1 MRTNICLAFMAL
13 FALVPFTGVNAQYS
27 LTVESSPAVGAGGTV
42 YRFYVNAND
51 ATDKISAVF
60 GNDQAHLV
68 INTPDGIFNST
79 FNASWSASGINAA
92 FIPLVPDLVDDSYA
106 TINLDGPASTSGLA
120 AAADP
125 SIVEDATLSPTISGY
140 FTAGG
145 TGLDVNTL
153 TGGSWYVLNTA
164 GNALP
169 DANNR
174 WLIAQITTT
183 GSISGQMNY
192 QIFPLGVGA
201 NQVQMSVSFDGA
213 GEFGGSNNVVS
224 GCTDSSACNYDENA
238 DTDDGSCTYPA
249 SAIVDCDDNCVN
261 DADGDGIC
269 DENEIPGC
277 TVEAACNYNPAATD
291 NDGSCAQ
298 EDVLG
303 ECGGS
308 CTADADEDG
317 VCDDVDTCIGTLD
330 NCGVCNGDNSSCTD
344 CAGIANGTAVLDDCG
359 VCNQA
364 YIYNFITHVP
374 TYVDNANALI
384 PGVDFDPSQQFVV
397 LPGDPGDPNFN
408 ASCSGCTDSTACNY
422 DSDATIDDGSCEQ
435 EDALGVCGGDCEADA
450 DADGICDDVDEC
462 VGQLDEC
469 GVCNGDGSSCAD
481 PCAAAAA
488 ASAYSLTVES
498 SPAVGAGGTVYR
510 FYVNAQD
517 ATDKIS
523 AVFGNDQAHLLI
535 NTPAGIFN
543 STFNASWSA
552 SGINAAFI
560 PLVPDL
566 VDDSYATINLDGP
579 ASTSGVAAAADPSIV
594 EDAALSPTISGYFTA
609 GGTSLDVNTLTGG
622 SWYVLNTAGN
632 ALPDANNR
640 WLIAQITTTGSISG
654 QINYQVFPLGVGAD
668 QVQVSMPFDGAGTFG
683 GGSDIVCGCIDDT
696 ACNYNEDA
704 TNDDGSCTY
713 QTDPLLN
720 CDGTCINDADGDG
733 VCDENEVLGCTA
745 EAACNYNP
753 AATDNDGSCAQNDQ
767 CGVCGG
773 DNSTCSD
780 CAGIPNGTA
789 VLDDC
794 GVCNSAYIY
803 NFITHIPVYVDN
815 ANALIP
821 GVDYDPATQMVVLP
835 GDPGDPNFNASCS
848 GCTDASAC
856 NFDVDATIDDGSCQQ
871 LDECGVCGGAGIA
884 DGACDCDGNALDA
897 CGVCGGD
904 GSSCAGIGVAISACS
919 SFTSGSAAA
928 WPFVLTATTIADGA
942 SSQEAQTMVINVT
955 SLPAGAQYRVFKTTA
970 NGGSFFGNPQ
980 NLVLGQNTVTVSAV
994 GFDRAVKFQ
1003 FSDGDV
1009 EFDFLSIN
1017 DEERDECYAVDPG
1030 TPISECNQFGAGPN
1044 GNWPHALTLTTP
1056 DDPSSNAAQ
1065 TLVLTVASLP
1075 EGGANYRVAKT
1086 VANGN
1091 WFNANAQALALGENS
1106 ITVSGV
1112 SFARTVK
1119 IQFSSGAVGVTSIVA
1134 NGTELVCGAGC
1145 TDATACNYD
1154 ADATTDDG
1162 SCLQTD
1168 ECGVCGGSGV
1178 DADADGICDDVDDC
1192 IGAVDGCGVCNGDGS
1207 TCTGCADPAASN
1219 YDENNIF
1226 ADNGQCVYAT
1236 TFNVDMNCFDNAGA
1250 SVNGATEFTEVFVT
1264 GPLLGWPANDGYN
1277 ALTDDD
1283 GDGIYSVTLDFPA
1296 GTIEYKYAINGFAD
1310 QENLVD
1316 DMQNGGD
1323 CAPVTDY
1330 AGYANRQVAAGA
1342 TADDTYGSCTS
1353 CADQVEPVNLTFQV
1367 DMNQYAEG
1375 YVYGGVFVNGSFNNW
1390 CGGCN
1395 PMNDDDADGI
1405 WTLTVSLLPGTYE
1418 YKFTLDG
1425 WNYQE
1430 EFAGGES
1437 CTTTI
1442 DGYTNRS
1449 VTLEAE
1455 TTLPAVCWESCDV
1468 CPAIEDV
1475 LGCMD
1480 ETANNYN
1487 PDATV
1492 EPENAC
1498 LYDLTLSVDISQ
1510 TSFTGVTLAGT
1521 FNGWNNGS
1529 NPMADDDGDGV
1540 YNITVSVT
1548 AGAQEYKFL
1557 GNGDWGL
1564 AESFDGT
1571 ESCTTDPAEFVNR
1584 VVLVEGPTVVE
1595 TVCYNSCS
1603 ACVPNAVLGCT
1614 DATANNYNADADT
1627 DDGSCLFNTTF
1638 NVDMNCAG
1646 VDFYEVFVT
1655 GPVWGWP
1662 ANSGFNQLIDDDG
1675 DGIYSVT
1682 IETPAGDIEYKYG
1695 INGFADQENLIDDM
1709 QNGASCAPVTDYF
1722 GFANR
1727 LVASGST
1734 TNDTYGS
1741 CEPCPQDVEGCIDE
1755 TACNYD
1761 ETATVQAFGDGTLSF
1776 TWTTIGSYAGE
1787 ISWDI
1792 TDADGNVVAS
1802 GDANAA
1808 VGGSATLPA
1817 GDYSFN
1823 GYDSYGDGWNG
1834 FVLGITDAGSGNE
1847 YSLTLDDGSTNSVA
1861 VSVSGA
1867 STCTYPANEQVD
1879 CDGNC
1884 ADGGIL
1890 YQFDISDQF
1899 GDGMCCSYG
1908 EGSYTILVDGA
1919 EVATGSD
1926 FGGSASHAFCAPAD
1940 ACVLVVF
1947 VADNYPGEQSWS
1959 LSADGTQILGEGL
1972 DGSTATYG
1980 AGGCVGG
1987 CSDETACNYDADA
2000 VLDYDDGSCTYIGA
2014 GECDCDGNVED
2025 VLGEC
2030 GGTCTADEDADGIC
2044 DDVDDCVGAYDD
2056 CDVCN
2061 GDNTSCAGCDG
2072 IPGSGTVLDD
2082 CGVCG
2087 GDNSSCT
2094 GCLDETACNYDAD
2107 ATIQGF
2113 VTGDMGSLQIDLT
2126 AGSWPG
2132 EISWELDGATYGAP
2146 ASGSFDLA
2154 PGLYT
2159 ITGTDSYG
2167 DGWNGAEMT
2176 IVDAGSGT
2184 SYILIVTEST
2194 ASVEVEVTAGLV
2206 STCDFSS
2213 CSGCTDETA
2222 CNYDP
2227 TALTDDGSCV
2237 APDALTGC
2245 GDTCL
2250 DGGVLYT
2257 FDIADQYSD
2266 GMCCTYGEGSYTIL
2280 VDGDTLA
2287 TGGDFGAS
2295 ASERFCAPADAC
2307 VQLIMVADNYPGEQT
2322 WSFTAD
2328 GVELAGAGLDGS
2340 SATYNFGGCVEGCTD
2355 AMACNYNMDA
2365 NIEDG
2370 SCTYAPEYYECDGE
2384 TCLNDADGDG
2394 VCDELEVEGCVVPTA
2409 CNYVASGVTDLVPCV
2424 YPEPGYLCDG
2434 TCDGDADGDDICDA
2448 NEIVGCQDS
2457 TACNYD
2463 ATATDA
2469 GTCDFTSCLGCMD
2482 DAACNYDAD
2491 ATQDDGSCDYCSCA
2505 ADAAGGQNGFNLS
2518 VETYAEGG
2526 VFGTTT
2532 YRVYVTTPNETD
2544 FVSAIAGDE
2553 VNPSYLRTSTSF
2565 YQNALG
2571 GLTADMINPLFFGA
2585 FPELEY
2591 DSWLTIGIESA
2602 PVVGDGTAAVTL
2614 AQAAGDTWGAD
2625 FEAGQNLEM
2634 NSFFG
2639 GSWFTTNLVSN
2650 GVAGADKKV
2659 LVAQLTTD
2667 GTLTG
2672 QLYVQVFPEG
2682 VGANAEYLTLS
2693 FGSSSCGCTDESAC
2707 NYNAGAQYD
2716 DGSCFYNEQF
2726 YTCEGVCENDADGD
2740 GVCDELEIAGC
2751 QDAEACN
2758 YDETATDDDGNCEYV
2773 EPTLLP
2779 GDAPACGLFFSGY
2792 AEGSSN
2798 NKFLEIFNPTDAPIS
2813 LDGYAYPNVS
2823 NAPNVPGEY
2832 EYWNEFEAGASVAP
2846 GDVYVIAHPS
2856 ADPAILAEAD
2866 ETFNFLS
2873 NGDDG
2878 FILVMG
2884 TQDDFIQIDAIGDW
2898 NGDPGSGWDVAGVS
2912 AGTKDHSL
2920 IRKSDITN
2928 GNGGD
2933 WTASAG
2939 TDADNSEWI
2948 VLDQNDWTGLG
2959 SHDFTGSCGG
2969 GNFAVVYD
2977 CDGVCLND
2985 ADGDGVCDELE
2996 IAGCTDSGA
3005 CNYDSAATD
3014 DDSSCEYLTCAGCT
3028 DDTACN
3034 YDGSATIEDGSCTYP
3049 DAFYDCD
3056 GNCLNPSCYTYADGS
3071 TICEENVILGCTYEA
3086 SCNFDMDANVEDGQC
3101 DFSCLLTG
3109 CTDATA
3115 VNYDAAATTDDGS
3128 CLFVGCTDPEG
3139 LDYDPTANY
3148 PGGCDYP
3155 EACPGDFTGDGEV
3168 DVNDLLDFFQL
3179 WGNVCE

>member
-1 MRTNICLAFMAL
+1 M
-13 FALVPFTGVNAQYS
+13 
-27 LTVESSPAVGAGGTV
+27 GA
-42 YRFYVNAND
+42 
-51 ATDKISAVF
+51 I
-60 GNDQAHLV
+60 
-68 INTPDGIFNST
+68 
-79 FNASWSASGINAA
+79 
-92 FIPLVPDLVDDSYA
+92 
-106 TINLDGPASTSGLA
+106 
-120 AAADP
+120 
-125 SIVEDATLSPTISGY
+125 
-140 FTAGG
+140 
-145 TGLDVNTL
+145 
-153 TGGSWYVLNTA
+153 
-164 GNALP
+164 
-169 DANNR
+169 
-174 WLIAQITTT
+174 
-183 GSISGQMNY
+183 
-192 QIFPLGVGA
+192 
-201 NQVQMSVSFDGA
+201 
-213 GEFGGSNNVVS
+213 
-224 GCTDSSACNYDENA
+224 
-238 DTDDGSCTYPA
+238 
-249 SAIVDCDDNCVN
+249 
-261 DADGDGIC
+261 
-269 DENEIPGC
+269 
-277 TVEAACNYNPAATD
+277 
-291 NDGSCAQ
+291 
-298 EDVLG
+298 
-303 ECGGS
+303 
-308 CTADADEDG
+308 
-317 VCDDVDTCIGTLD
+317 
-330 NCGVCNGDNSSCTD
+330 
-344 CAGIANGTAVLDDCG
+344 
-359 VCNQA
+359 
-364 YIYNFITHVP
+364 
-374 TYVDNANALI
+374 
-384 PGVDFDPSQQFVV
+384 
-397 LPGDPGDPNFN
+397 
-408 ASCSGCTDSTACNY
+408 
-422 DSDATIDDGSCEQ
+422 
-435 EDALGVCGGDCEADA
+435 
-450 DADGICDDVDEC
+450 
-462 VGQLDEC
+462 
-469 GVCNGDGSSCAD
+469 
-481 PCAAAAA
+481 
-488 ASAYSLTVES
+488 
-498 SPAVGAGGTVYR
+498 
-510 FYVNAQD
+510 
-517 ATDKIS
+517 
-523 AVFGNDQAHLLI
+523 
-535 NTPAGIFN
+535 
-543 STFNASWSA
+543 
-552 SGINAAFI
+552 
-560 PLVPDL
+560 
-566 VDDSYATINLDGP
+566 
-579 ASTSGVAAAADPSIV
+579 
-594 EDAALSPTISGYFTA
+594 
-609 GGTSLDVNTLTGG
+609 
-622 SWYVLNTAGN
+622 
-632 ALPDANNR
+632 
-640 WLIAQITTTGSISG
+640 
-654 QINYQVFPLGVGAD
+654 
-668 QVQVSMPFDGAGTFG
+668 
-683 GGSDIVCGCIDDT
+683 
-696 ACNYNEDA
+696 
-704 TNDDGSCTY
+704 
-713 QTDPLLN
+713 
-720 CDGTCINDADGDG
+720 
-733 VCDENEVLGCTA
+733 
-745 EAACNYNP
+745 
-753 AATDNDGSCAQNDQ
+753 
-767 CGVCGG
+767 
-773 DNSTCSD
+773 
-780 CAGIPNGTA
+780 
-789 VLDDC
+789 
-794 GVCNSAYIY
+794 
-803 NFITHIPVYVDN
+803 
-815 ANALIP
+815 
-821 GVDYDPATQMVVLP
+821 
-835 GDPGDPNFNASCS
+835 
-848 GCTDASAC
+848 
-856 NFDVDATIDDGSCQQ
+856 
-871 LDECGVCGGAGIA
+871 
-884 DGACDCDGNALDA
+884 
-897 CGVCGGD
+897 
-904 GSSCAGIGVAISACS
+904 
-919 SFTSGSAAA
+919 
-928 WPFVLTATTIADGA
+928 
-942 SSQEAQTMVINVT
+942 
-955 SLPAGAQYRVFKTTA
+955 
-970 NGGSFFGNPQ
+970 
-980 NLVLGQNTVTVSAV
+980 
-994 GFDRAVKFQ
+994 
-1003 FSDGDV
+1003 
-1009 EFDFLSIN
+1009 
-1017 DEERDECYAVDPG
+1017 
-1030 TPISECNQFGAGPN
+1030 
-1044 GNWPHALTLTTP
+1044 
-1056 DDPSSNAAQ
+1056 
-1065 TLVLTVASLP
+1065 
-1075 EGGANYRVAKT
+1075 
-1086 VANGN
+1086 
-1091 WFNANAQALALGENS
+1091 
-1106 ITVSGV
+1106 
-1112 SFARTVK
+1112 
-1119 IQFSSGAVGVTSIVA
+1119 
-1134 NGTELVCGAGC
+1134 
-1145 TDATACNYD
+1145 
-1154 ADATTDDG
+1154 
-1162 SCLQTD
+1162 
-1168 ECGVCGGSGV
+1168 
-1178 DADADGICDDVDDC
+1178 
-1192 IGAVDGCGVCNGDGS
+1192 DGCGVCNGDGT

-1236 TFNVDMNCFDNAGA
+1236 TFNVDMSCFDNAGA
-1250 SVNGATEFTEVFVT
+1250 SVNGAESFTDVFVT
-1264 GPLLGWPANDGYN
+1264 GPIFGWAANDGYN
-1277 ALTDDD
+1277 ALTDAD

-1296 GTIEYKYAINGFAD
+1296 GDVEYKYGINGFAD
-1310 QENLVD
+1310 QEQLVD
-1316 DMQNGGD
+1316 DVQAGNGS
-1323 CAPVTDY
+1323 CAPITDG
-1330 AGYANRQVAAGA
+1330 AGYANRQVVAGA
-1342 TADDTYGSCTS
+1342 TADDTYGSCLS
-1353 CADQVEPVNLTFQV
+1353 CEDQPEPVLPVAVTFQV
-1367 DMNQYAEG
+1367 DMSQYAEA
-1375 YVYGGVFVNGSFNNW
+1375 YAYGGVFVNGSFNGW

-1395 PMNDDDADGI
+1395 PLTDNGNGI
-1405 WTLTVSLLPGTYE
+1405 WSVTLDLLPGTVE

-1437 CTTTI
+1437 CTSTI
-1442 DGYTNRS
+1442 DGFTNR
-1449 VTLEAE
+1449 TLTFDADV
-1455 TTLPAVCWESCDV
+1455 TLPAVCWESCDV
-1468 CPAIEDV
+1468 CPDISDV

-1487 PDATV
+1487 ADATV
-1492 EPENAC
+1492 EPENSC
-1498 LYDLTLSVDISQ
+1498 LYDLTVSVDISQ
-1510 TSFTGVTLAGT
+1510 TSFTGVTIAGT

-1529 NPMADDDGDGV
+1529 NPMSDDDGDGV
-1540 YNITVSVT
+1540 YSITVSVT

-1564 AESFDGT
+1564 AENFDGT
-1571 ESCTTDPAEFVNR
+1571 ESCTTAPGEYVNR
-1584 VVLVEGPTVVE
+1584 VVLVEGPTTVDA
-1595 TVCYNSCS
+1595 VCYNSCE
-1603 ACVPNAVLGCT
+1603 ACVAGDILGCT
-1614 DATANNYNADADT
+1614 DATANNYNADAT
-1627 DDGSCLFNTTF
+1627 SDDGSCLFNTTF
-1638 NVDMNCAG
+1638 NVDMSCAG

-1655 GPVWGWP
+1655 GPLWGWP
-1662 ANSGFNQLIDDDG
+1662 ANNGFNQLLDADGDGIYSVTIETPAGDVEYKYGIDGFAGQENLVDDMQNGASCAPVTDYSGYANRLAASGSTTNDTYGSCEACPEEEDILGCTDASANNYNADATLDDNSCLYSTTFNVDMGCAGVDFDEVFVTGPLWGWPANAGFNQLLDGDG

-1682 IETPAGDIEYKYG
+1682 IETPAGDIEYKYA

-1709 QNGASCAPVTDYF
+1709 QNGASCAPVTDYN
-1722 GFANR
+1722 GYANR
-1727 LVASGST
+1727 LAASGST

-1802 GDANAA
+1802 GDANGA
-1808 VGGSATLPA
+1808 VGGSAILPA

-1947 VADNYPGEQSWS
+1947 VADNYPGEQTWS
-1959 LSADGTQILGEGL
+1959 LSADGTQVLGEGL

-2159 ITGTDSYG
+2159 ITGNDSYG

-2184 SYILIVTEST
+2184 SYSLIVTGST

-2213 CSGCTDETA
+2213 CSGCTDEAA

-2266 GMCCTYGEGSYTIL
+2266 GMCCAYGEGSYTIL

-2355 AMACNYNMDA
+2355 ALACNYDMDA

-2394 VCDELEVEGCVVPTA
+2394 VCDELEVAGCVVPTA

-2469 GTCDFTSCLGCMD
+2469 GTCDFSSCLGCMD
-2482 DAACNYDAD
+2482 NAACNYDED

-2565 YQNALG
+2565 FQSALG

-2602 PVVGDGTAAVTL
+2602 PVAGDGTAAVTL

-2639 GSWFTTNLVSN
+2639 GSWFTTNLASN

-2798 NKFLEIFNPTDAPIS
+2798 NKFLEIFNPTDAAIS

-2832 EYWNEFEAGASVAP
+2832 EYWNAFEAGASVAP

-2920 IRKSDITN
+2920 IRKSDITS

-2933 WTASAG
+2933 WIGSAG

-2969 GNFAVVYD
+2969 GNYAIVYD

-3014 DDSSCEYLTCAGCT
+3014 DDASCEYLTCAGCT
-3028 DDTACN
+3028 DAEACN
-3034 YDGSATIEDGSCTYP
+3034 YDDAATIEDGSCTYAE
-3049 DAFYDCD
+3049 AFYDCD
-3056 GNCLNPSCYTYADGS
+3056 GNCLSDLNMNG
-3071 TICEENVILGCTYEA
+3071 ICDELEVLGCTYPA
-3086 SCNFDMDANVEDGQC
+3086 ACNYDMDANVDDGQC

-3109 CTDATA
+3109 CTDDSA

>member
-1 MRTNICLAFMAL
+1 M
-13 FALVPFTGVNAQYS
+13 
-27 LTVESSPAVGAGGTV
+27 
-42 YRFYVNAND
+42 
-51 ATDKISAVF
+51 
-60 GNDQAHLV
+60 
-68 INTPDGIFNST
+68 
-79 FNASWSASGINAA
+79 
-92 FIPLVPDLVDDSYA
+92 
-106 TINLDGPASTSGLA
+106 
-120 AAADP
+120 
-125 SIVEDATLSPTISGY
+125 
-140 FTAGG
+140 
-145 TGLDVNTL
+145 
-153 TGGSWYVLNTA
+153 
-164 GNALP
+164 
-169 DANNR
+169 
-174 WLIAQITTT
+174 
-183 GSISGQMNY
+183 
-192 QIFPLGVGA
+192 
-201 NQVQMSVSFDGA
+201 
-213 GEFGGSNNVVS
+213 
-224 GCTDSSACNYDENA
+224 
-238 DTDDGSCTYPA
+238 
-249 SAIVDCDDNCVN
+249 
-261 DADGDGIC
+261 
-269 DENEIPGC
+269 
-277 TVEAACNYNPAATD
+277 
-291 NDGSCAQ
+291 
-298 EDVLG
+298 
-303 ECGGS
+303 
-308 CTADADEDG
+308 
-317 VCDDVDTCIGTLD
+317 
-330 NCGVCNGDNSSCTD
+330 
-344 CAGIANGTAVLDDCG
+344 
-359 VCNQA
+359 
-364 YIYNFITHVP
+364 
-374 TYVDNANALI
+374 
-384 PGVDFDPSQQFVV
+384 
-397 LPGDPGDPNFN
+397 
-408 ASCSGCTDSTACNY
+408 
-422 DSDATIDDGSCEQ
+422 
-435 EDALGVCGGDCEADA
+435 
-450 DADGICDDVDEC
+450 
-462 VGQLDEC
+462 
-469 GVCNGDGSSCAD
+469 
-481 PCAAAAA
+481 
-488 ASAYSLTVES
+488 
-498 SPAVGAGGTVYR
+498 
-510 FYVNAQD
+510 
-517 ATDKIS
+517 
-523 AVFGNDQAHLLI
+523 
-535 NTPAGIFN
+535 
-543 STFNASWSA
+543 
-552 SGINAAFI
+552 
-560 PLVPDL
+560 
-566 VDDSYATINLDGP
+566 
-579 ASTSGVAAAADPSIV
+579 
-594 EDAALSPTISGYFTA
+594 
-609 GGTSLDVNTLTGG
+609 
-622 SWYVLNTAGN
+622 
-632 ALPDANNR
+632 PDANNR

-696 ACNYNEDA
+696 ACNYNADA

-733 VCDENEVLGCTA
+733 VCDENEVLGCTV

-753 AATDNDGSCAQNDQ
+753 AATDNDGSCAQND
-767 CGVCGG
+767 
-773 DNSTCSD
+773 
-780 CAGIPNGTA
+780 
-789 VLDDC
+789 
-794 GVCNSAYIY
+794 
-803 NFITHIPVYVDN
+803 
-815 ANALIP
+815 
-821 GVDYDPATQMVVLP
+821 
-835 GDPGDPNFNASCS
+835 
-848 GCTDASAC
+848 
-856 NFDVDATIDDGSCQQ
+856 
-871 LDECGVCGGAGIA
+871 ECGVCGGSGIA
-884 DGACDCDGNALDA
+884 DGACDCDGNVLDE
-897 CGVCGGD
+897 CGVCGGE
-904 GSSCAGIGVAISACS
+904 G
-919 SFTSGSAAA
+919 
-928 WPFVLTATTIADGA
+928 IADGA
-942 SSQEAQTMVINVT
+942 CDCDGNV
-955 SLPAGAQYRVFKTTA
+955 L
-970 NGGSFFGNPQ
+970 
-980 NLVLGQNTVTVSAV
+980 
-994 GFDRAVKFQ
+994 
-1003 FSDGDV
+1003 
-1009 EFDFLSIN
+1009 
-1017 DEERDECYAVDPG
+1017 
-1030 TPISECNQFGAGPN
+1030 
-1044 GNWPHALTLTTP
+1044 
-1056 DDPSSNAAQ
+1056 
-1065 TLVLTVASLP
+1065 
-1075 EGGANYRVAKT
+1075 
-1086 VANGN
+1086 
-1091 WFNANAQALALGENS
+1091 
-1106 ITVSGV
+1106 
-1112 SFARTVK
+1112 
-1119 IQFSSGAVGVTSIVA
+1119 
-1134 NGTELVCGAGC
+1134 
-1145 TDATACNYD
+1145 DA
-1154 ADATTDDG
+1154 
-1162 SCLQTD
+1162 
-1168 ECGVCGGSGV
+1168 CGVCGGSGV
-1178 DADADGICDDVDDC
+1178 DADADGICDDIDDC
-1192 IGAVDGCGVCNGDGS
+1192 VGAIDGCGVCNGDGT

-1236 TFNVDMNCFDNAGA
+1236 TFNVDMSCFDNAGA
-1250 SVNGATEFTEVFVT
+1250 SVNGATSFTDVFVT
-1264 GPLLGWPANDGYN
+1264 GPIFGWAANDGYN
-1277 ALTDDD
+1277 ALTDAD

-1296 GTIEYKYAINGFAD
+1296 GNVEYKYGINGFAD
-1310 QENLVD
+1310 QEQLVD
-1316 DMQNGGD
+1316 DVQNGNGY
-1323 CAPVTDY
+1323 CAPITDG
-1330 AGYANRQVAAGA
+1330 AGYANRQVVAGA
-1342 TADDTYGSCTS
+1342 TADDTYGSCLS
-1353 CADQVEPVNLTFQV
+1353 CADQPEPVPVWPVTFQV
-1367 DMNQYAEG
+1367 DMSQYAEA
-1375 YVYGGVFVNGSFNNW
+1375 YAYGGVFVNGSFNGW

-1395 PMNDDDADGI
+1395 PLTDNGNGI
-1405 WTLTVSLLPGTYE
+1405 WSVTLDLLPGTVE

-1437 CTTTI
+1437 CTSTI
-1442 DGYTNRS
+1442 DGFTNR
-1449 VTLEAE
+1449 TLTFDADV
-1455 TTLPAVCWESCDV
+1455 TLPAVCWESCDV
-1468 CPAIEDV
+1468 CPDISDV

-1492 EPENAC
+1492 EPENSC
-1498 LYDLTLSVDISQ
+1498 LYDLTVSVDISQ
-1510 TSFTGVTLAGT
+1510 TSFTGVTIAGT

-1529 NPMADDDGDGV
+1529 NPMSDDDGDGV

-1662 ANSGFNQLIDDDG
+1662 ANSGFNQLLDDDG

-1947 VADNYPGEQSWS
+1947 VADNYPGEQTWS

-2014 GECDCDGNVED
+2014 DECDCDGNVED

-2113 VTGDMGSLQIDLT
+2113 VLGDMGSLQIDLT

-2184 SYILIVTEST
+2184 SYSLIVTEST

-2565 YQNALG
+2565 YQNPLG

-2798 NKFLEIFNPTDAPIS
+2798 NKFLEIFNPTDAAIS

-2832 EYWNEFEAGASVAP
+2832 EFWNEFEAGASVAP

-2939 TDADNSEWI
+2939 TNADDSEWI

-3049 DAFYDCD
+3049 DAFYDCA

-3071 TICEENVILGCTYEA
+3071 TICEEYVVLGCTYEA
-3086 SCNFDMDANVEDGQC
+3086 SCNYDMDANVEDGQC

>member
-13 FALVPFTGVNAQYS
+13 FALVPFTGANAQYS

-42 YRFYVNAND
+42 YRFYVNSQD
-51 ATDKISAVF
+51 PSDKMSAVF
-60 GNDQAHLV
+60 GNDLAHLV
-68 INTPDGIFNST
+68 ISTPSNIFNSPM
-79 FNASWSASGINAA
+79 NASWNASGVNPA
-92 FIPLVPDLVDDSYA
+92 FLGFFPDLADDSYA
-106 TINLDGPASTSGLA
+106 TIGLEGPAATSGLA
-120 AAADP
+120 GAADP
-125 SIVEDATLSPTISGY
+125 SLVEDSALSPTISGY
-140 FTAGG
+140 FGAGG
-145 TGLDVNTL
+145 TELNVNTL

-164 GNALP
+164 ANALP
-169 DANNR
+169 DANGR
-174 WLIAQITTT
+174 WLIAQITTA
-183 GSISGQMNY
+183 GSISGTMNY
-192 QIFPLGVGA
+192 QVFPLGVGA
-201 NQVQMSVSFDGA
+201 DQIQSSVAFDGT
-213 GEFGGSNNVVS
+213 GTFGGGGASTTP
-224 GCTDSSACNYDENA
+224 GCTDAAACNFDADADE
-238 DTDDGSCTYPA
+238 DDGSCTFP
-249 SAIVDCDDNCVN
+249 SAANLDCEGNCLN

-277 TVEAACNYNPAATD
+277 TAEAACNYDPAATD

-298 EDVLG
+298 NDECGV
-303 ECGGS
+303 CGGS
-308 CTADADEDG
+308 GIADGACDCDGNILDE
-317 VCDDVDTCIGTLD
+317 
-330 NCGVCNGDNSSCTD
+330 CGVCGGDGIPAGDCDCNG
-344 CAGIANGTAVLDDCG
+344 
-359 VCNQA
+359 NQ
-364 YIYNFITHVP
+364 
-374 TYVDNANALI
+374 L
-384 PGVDFDPSQQFVV
+384 
-397 LPGDPGDPNFN
+397 
-408 ASCSGCTDSTACNY
+408 
-422 DSDATIDDGSCEQ
+422 
-435 EDALGVCGGDCEADA
+435 DALGVCGGSCTDDADADGICDDADDCVGSLDACGVCNGPGEIYACGCSDIPAGDCDCDGNVLDACGVCGGSGVDA
-450 DADGICDDVDEC
+450 DADGICDDVDPC

-481 PCAAAAA
+481 PCATAGQS
-488 ASAYSLTVES
+488 SAYTMTVES
-498 SPAVGAGGTVYR
+498 SPAAGAGGTVYR
-510 FYVNAQD
+510 FFVNSQD
-517 ATDKIS
+517 PSDKMS
-523 AVFGNDQAHLLI
+523 AVFGNDLSHLVI
-535 NTPAGIFN
+535 NTPSNIFN
-543 STFNASWSA
+543 SPMNASWNA
-552 SGINAAFI
+552 SGVNPAF
-560 PLVPDL
+560 LAFFPDL
-566 VDDSYATINLDGP
+566 ADDSYATIGLEGP
-579 ASTSGVAAAADPSIV
+579 AATSGLAGAADPSLV
-594 EDAALSPTISGYFTA
+594 EDSALSPTISGYFLS
-609 GGTSLDVNTLTGG
+609 GGTELNVNTLTGG
-622 SWYVLNTAGN
+622 SWYVLNTAAN
-632 ALPDANNR
+632 ALPDANGR
-640 WLIAQITTTGSISG
+640 WLIAQITTSGTISG
-654 QINYQVFPLGVGAD
+654 TINYQVFPLGVGAD
-668 QVQVSMPFDGAGTFG
+668 QVQTSMAFDGTGTFG
-683 GGSDIVCGCIDDT
+683 GGSDIVCGCTDDA
-696 ACNYNEDA
+696 ACNYNADA

-713 QTDPLLN
+713 QNDPLLN

-745 EAACNYNP
+745 EAACNYDP
-753 AATDNDGSCAQNDQ
+753 AATENDGSCAQNDE

-773 DNSTCSD
+773 SGIAEGACD
-780 CAGIPNGTA
+780 C
-789 VLDDC
+789 
-794 GVCNSAYIY
+794 
-803 NFITHIPVYVDN
+803 
-815 ANALIP
+815 
-821 GVDYDPATQMVVLP
+821 
-835 GDPGDPNFNASCS
+835 
-848 GCTDASAC
+848 
-856 NFDVDATIDDGSCQQ
+856 DGNV
-871 LDECGVCGGAGIA
+871 LDECGVCGGSGIA

-980 NLVLGQNTVTVSAV
+980 NLVLGQNTVTVAAV

-1056 DDPSSNAAQ
+1056 DDPSSNSAQ

-1075 EGGANYRVAKT
+1075 DGGANYRVVKT

-1091 WFNANAQALALGENS
+1091 WFNGNAQALALGENS

-1112 SFARTVK
+1112 SFARSVK
-1119 IQFSSGAVGVTSIVA
+1119 VQFSSGAVGVTSIVA

-1154 ADATTDDG
+1154 ADATSDDG
-1162 SCLQTD
+1162 SCLQAD

-1192 IGAVDGCGVCNGDGS
+1192 VGAFDACGVCNGDGS
-1207 TCTGCADPAASN
+1207 TCTGCTDPAASN

-1226 ADNGQCVYAT
+1226 EDNAQCVYAT

-1250 SVNGATEFTEVFVT
+1250 SVNGATSFTEVFVT
-1264 GPLLGWPANDGYN
+1264 GPLFGWAANDGYN
-1277 ALTDDD
+1277 QLTDAD

-1296 GTIEYKYAINGFAD
+1296 GLVEYKYAIDGFSD
-1310 QENLVD
+1310 QENLID
-1316 DMQNGGD
+1316 DMQNGGA

-1330 AGYANRQVAAGA
+1330 SGYANRQVSAGA
-1342 TADDTYGSCTS
+1342 TADDTFGSCSS

-1375 YVYGGVFVNGSFNNW
+1375 YAYGGVFVNGSYNSW

-1395 PMNDDDADGI
+1395 PMSDDDGDGI

-1437 CTTTI
+1437 CTSTI
-1442 DGYTNRS
+1442 DGFTNRT

-1480 ETANNYN
+1480 EGANNYN
-1487 PDATV
+1487 ADATV
-1492 EPENAC
+1492 EPDNAC
-1498 LYDLTLSVDISQ
+1498 TYDLTLSVDASQ
-1510 TSFTGVTLAGT
+1510 TTFTSMSVAGA
-1521 FNGWNNGS
+1521 FNGWNQYS
-1529 NPMADDDGDGV
+1529 NFMDDSDGDGI
-1540 YNITVSVT
+1540 YTVTLSVG

-1557 GNGDWGL
+1557 GNADWGL
-1564 AESFDGT
+1564 AEMFDGT

-1584 VVLVEGPTVVE
+1584 VVLVEGATTVD
-1595 TVCYNSCS
+1595 TVCFNSCE
-1603 ACVPNAVLGCT
+1603 ACPTDIAGC
-1614 DATANNYNADADT
+1614 
-1627 DDGSCLFNTTF
+1627 L
-1638 NVDMNCAG
+1638 
-1646 VDFYEVFVT
+1646 
-1655 GPVWGWP
+1655 
-1662 ANSGFNQLIDDDG
+1662 
-1675 DGIYSVT
+1675 
-1682 IETPAGDIEYKYG
+1682 
-1695 INGFADQENLIDDM
+1695 
-1709 QNGASCAPVTDYF
+1709 
-1722 GFANR
+1722 
-1727 LVASGST
+1727 
-1734 TNDTYGS
+1734 
-1741 CEPCPQDVEGCIDE
+1741 DE

-1761 ETATVQAFGDGTLSF
+1761 ESATIQAFGDGMLSI
-1776 TWTTIGSYAGE
+1776 TVSGGSWPGE
-1787 ISWDI
+1787 ISW
-1792 TDADGNVVAS
+1792 TLNGVTYGAPAS
-1802 GDANAA
+1802 ENI
-1808 VGGSATLPA
+1808 SLPA
-1817 GDYSFN
+1817 GTYTIVGS
-1823 GYDSYGDGWNG
+1823 DSYGDGWNG
-1834 FVLGITDAGSGNE
+1834 GEMTVVDAGSGTS
-1847 YSLTLDDGSTNSVA
+1847 YSLVVDGSEASIDVEVT
-1861 VSVSGA
+1861 GA
-1867 STCTYPANEQVD
+1867 STCTYPESDLVD
-1879 CDGNC
+1879 CEGNSLC
-1884 ADGGIL
+1884 EGVL
-1890 YQFDISDQF
+1890 YEFNISDVYS
-1899 GDGMCCSYG
+1899 DGMCCAYG
-1908 EGSYTILVDGA
+1908 EGSYSITSDGI
-1919 EVATGSD
+1919 EVASGSD
-1926 FGGSASHAFCAPAD
+1926 FGAGASHTFCVPAD
-1940 ACVLVVF
+1940 ACVQVSF
-1947 VADNYPGEQSWS
+1947 IQDNYPQEQSWS
-1959 LSADGTQILGEGL
+1959 LIADGTQILGEGL
-1972 DGSTATYG
+1972 DGSTATYN
-1980 AGGCVGG
+1980 VGG
-1987 CSDETACNYDADA
+1987 CIGGCTDSTACNYDADA
-2000 VLDYDDGSCTYIGA
+2000 VLDYDDGSCIGIA
-2014 GECDCDGNVED
+2014 EGACDCDGNIED
-2025 VLGEC
+2025 ALGEC
-2030 GGTCTADEDADGIC
+2030 GGPCAADADADGIC
-2044 DDVDDCVGAYDD
+2044 DDVDDCVGEFDA
-2056 CDVCN
+2056 CGVCN
-2061 GDNTSCAGCDG
+2061 GDNSSCAGCDG
-2072 IPGSGTVLDD
+2072 VPNSGLTLDD

-2113 VTGDMGSLQIDLT
+2113 VTGDTGSLQIDLT

-2159 ITGTDSYG
+2159 ITGNDSYG

-2184 SYILIVTEST
+2184 TYTFAVEA
-2194 ASVEVEVTAGLV
+2194 ASGSIEVEVTAGLV

-2213 CSGCTDETA
+2213 CSGCTDDTA

-2257 FDIADQYSD
+2257 FDISDQYSD
-2266 GMCCTYGEGSYTIL
+2266 GMCCAYGEGSYTIL
-2280 VDGDTLA
+2280 VDGNPIA
-2287 TGGDFGAS
+2287 AGGDFGAS

-2322 WSFTAD
+2322 WSFAAD

-2355 AMACNYNMDA
+2355 ATACNYDIDA
-2365 NIEDG
+2365 NIDDG
-2370 SCTYAPEYYECDGE
+2370 SCTYAPEFYECDGE

-2394 VCDELEVEGCVVPTA
+2394 VCDELEIAGCVVPTA

-2457 TACNYD
+2457 AACNYD
-2463 ATATDA
+2463 ANATDA
-2469 GTCDFTSCLGCMD
+2469 GDCDFTSCLGCTD
-2482 DAACNYDAD
+2482 DAACNYDAE
-2491 ATQDDGSCDYCSCA
+2491 ATQDDGSCDHCSCA

-2571 GLTADMINPLFFGA
+2571 GLTADMINPLFFGT

-2614 AQAAGDTWGAD
+2614 ALAAGDTWGAD

-2650 GVAGADKKV
+2650 GVAGPDKKV

-2792 AEGSSN
+2792 AEGTSN
-2798 NKFLEIFNPTDAPIS
+2798 NKFLEIYNPTDAAIS
-2813 LDGYAYPNVS
+2813 LDGYAYPSVA
-2823 NAPNVPGEY
+2823 NAPTVPGEY
-2832 EYWNEFEAGASVAP
+2832 EWWNEFDAGASIAP
-2846 GDVYVIAHPS
+2846 GDVYVIAHGS

-2866 ETFNFLS
+2866 ETHNFLS

-2878 FILVMG
+2878 YMLVMG

-2920 IRKSDITN
+2920 IRKSDITS

-2939 TDADNSEWI
+2939 TNADDSEWI

-2969 GNFAVVYD
+2969 GNYAVVYD

-3014 DDSSCEYLTCAGCT
+3014 DDASCEYLTCAGCT
-3028 DDTACN
+3028 DDAACN
-3034 YDGSATIEDGSCTYP
+3034 YDDSAIIEDGSCTYP
-3049 DAFYDCD
+3049 DAFYDCA
-3056 GNCLNPSCYTYADGS
+3056 GNCLNPSCHNYADGS
-3071 TICEENVILGCTYEA
+3071 TICEEYVVLGCTYEA
-3086 SCNFDMDANVEDGQC
+3086 SCNYDMDANVEDGQC
-3101 DFSCLLTG
+3101 DFGCLLTG
-3109 CTDATA
+3109 CTDDSA

-3139 LDYDPTANY
+3139 LDYDATANY

-3179 WGNVCE
+3179 WGNVCEPAVVSSSVGACGLFTNGPNATWTHAITLTTPNDANSGAAQTLTINVTSLPDGGANYRVVKTTANGNWFNGNAQPLSLGMNTITVNSVAFARSVKIQVTSGSIEFDEISINGEYLSCE